1 MPVPPPYRP
10 EYCPGDPWKSIE
22 CIYAYDRMG
31 WIAGW
36 IERYSDDPGERML
49 IEVRRKCRPAS
60 QRLASTVAMSLLVT
74 DVLAS
79 TVNTPVVADSLVVC
93 TTTGMSLCFNH
104 ETTSKR
110 AACRINFDK
119 YHPGYFG
126 KVGMRRF
133 HLTRNA
139 QWRPIINVDKLWTL
153 VPEEEKEGLT
163 EDSEVVPVI
172 DILRHGYGKVLGN
185 GK

>member
-1 MPVPPPYRP
+1 M
-10 EYCPGDPWKSIE
+10 
-22 CIYAYDRMG
+22 
-31 WIAGW
+31 
-36 IERYSDDPGERML
+36 SD
-49 IEVRRKCRPAS
+49 
-60 QRLASTVAMSLLVT
+60 LACS
-74 DVLAS
+74 
-79 TVNTPVVADSLVVC
+79 
-93 TTTGMSLCFNH
+93 
-104 ETTSKR
+104 
-110 AACRINFDK
+110 INFDK

-172 DILRHGYGKVLGN
+172 DILQHGYGKVLGS
-185 GK
+185 GQ